1 MKIRKGFLTI
11 IIFFSFFIIS
21 VVLFSNLSLRQGGY
35 TKIAIRNGSTGKRVV
50 IEDTMEIKNFIKE
63 LNKYSGGLRGI
74 NVPFTS
80 GYRYLIT
87 INRGNSEQ
95 YLVIRNEFSI
105 CKGILKYKLD
115 KDFIE
120 ILEKYF

>member
-1 MKIRKGFLTI
+1 MENILFLERDNMKIRKGFLPI
-11 IIFFSFFIIS
+11 IIFFIFIIS

-63 LNKYSGGLRGI
+63 LNKYSGGLKGI

-95 YLVIRNEFSI
+95 YLVIRNNLVFV
-105 CKGILKYKLD
+105 KAY
-115 KDFIE
+115 
-120 ILEKYF
+120 